1 MKTRF
6 GKDLLVL
13 NKSPKIGSPFGPG
26 AVLLGLELVHQIN
39 TVTLSAINSTS
50 ELQSRGNQANSA
62 VILEPLSAIVS
73 NSLIDSISNST

>member
-26 AVLLGLELVHQIN
+26 AVLLGLELVHQISR
-39 TVTLSAINSTS
+39 VTLSVINSARV
-50 ELQSRGNQANSA
+50 LQSRGSNGNSA
-62 VILEPLSAIVS
+62 VILSNCSLSK
-73 NSLIDSISNST
+73 